1 MTTTIY
7 IEEIDNVDEGS
18 KDLYLF
24 DSETLALAEAQKDI
38 LSLIVDNWDLVDS
51 ESDRDEAKE
60 IQNHFRQGNYY
71 DGIRAYNDYEGNR
84 SSNYPVFVAV
94 REQTVNAYVT
104 NNNNWIDF
112 SEYEPEEE
120 DEEETEF
127 EEADDSPYQASS
139 PGATCRGPC
148 GNPSNDAYA
157 DKRDGTFLCYQCK
170 LFSGVFKN

>member
-24 DSETLALAEAQKDI
+24 DSEGAALSEACKNI
-38 LSLIVDNWDLVDS
+38 LNLITENWNLCE
-51 ESDRDEAKE
+51 ESDRDEAKS
-60 IQNHFRQGNYY
+60 IQESVRKTNYNAA
-71 DGIRAYNDYEGNR
+71 IAAYNDYECNR
-84 SSNYPVFVAV
+84 NSNYPVYVSV
-94 REQTVNAYVT
+94 RSQTVNAYVT
-104 NNNNWIDF
+104 NNTSWIDF